1 MPKDTRTDAVSSEDL
16 DRPGRQKAQAIDGTM
31 LRMKRLSRL
40 GRVALF
46 ATTVGSGTAAA
57 HVDYVKQGDGPAVTF
72 AELLAAV
79 LGSPLNVALLL
90 GGGLFAVAA
99 AGAYLRYAAIL
110 TDVQVGIR
118 TLKSYRPYLP
128 WMLRLSIGL
137 PLVGAGFAGYY
148 FSPSVAVEARL
159 LQAFLGFMLLFGLAT
174 RPVAVV
180 GLFAYL
186 AGLATHFPELLL
198 ASEYVPGFLA
208 IIAMGP
214 GQPSADML
222 VRRIVLTDG
231 TLLSRFRGSP
241 TPEAVLARVGLT
253 HEIVPTVLRVGLGL
267 NFIYLGVTQKWLSP
281 GQGLAVV
288 EQYDLTALVP
298 VAPELWVFGAGL
310 VELGVGLLLVA
321 GCFTRGTAATGFVL
335 FTTTLFGLP
344 NDPVLAHITLFGLA
358 SALLVTGSGPYALDS
373 EYIPRLHRRLA
384 APRAELPAPAA
395 GDD

>member
-1 MPKDTRTDAVSSEDL
+1 MKLFLRFSSVVL
-16 DRPGRQKAQAIDGTM
+16 GVTTAGT
-31 LRMKRLSRL
+31 
-40 GRVALF
+40 
-46 ATTVGSGTAAA
+46 GTASA
-57 HVDYVKQGDGPAVTF
+57 HVDYVSQGEGPPVTVG
-72 AELLAAV
+72 ELLAGV
-79 LGSPLNVALLL
+79 FGSPLNVALLV
-90 GGGLFAVAA
+90 GGGLFAAA
-99 AGAYLRYAAIL
+99 AAATYLRYAAVL

-174 RPVAVV
+174 RPIA
-180 GLFAYL
+180 GLGLVAYL
-186 AGLATHFPELLL
+186 VGLATHFPELLL

-208 IIAMGP
+208 IIAIGP

-222 VRRIVLTDG
+222 IRRVVQTEG
-231 TLLSRFRGSP
+231 TFLSRFRDTT

-253 HEIVPTVLRVGLGL
+253 HEIVPTILRLGLGL
-267 NFIYLGVTQKWLSP
+267 NFMYLGVTQKWLNP

-288 EQYDLTALVP
+288 EQYDLAALVP

-310 VELGVGLLLVA
+310 VEFGVGLLLVV
-321 GCFTRGTAATGFVL
+321 GCFTRGTAAAGFVI

-344 NDPVLAHITLFGLA
+344 DDPVLAHITLFGLA
-358 SALLVTGSGPYALDS
+358 SALLVTGSGPYALDRG
-373 EYIPRLHRRLA
+373 YIPRLHRRLA
-384 APRAELPAPAA
+384 ATPKEPSTPAS